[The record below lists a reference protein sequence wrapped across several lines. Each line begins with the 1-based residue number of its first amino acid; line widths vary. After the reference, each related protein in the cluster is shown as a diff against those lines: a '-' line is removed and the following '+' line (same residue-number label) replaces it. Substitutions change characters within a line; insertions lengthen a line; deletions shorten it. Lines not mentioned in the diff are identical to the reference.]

1 MVITEISAD
10 EVLRSS
16 REALGLP
23 VTSSSG
29 FDDAMLAAALRR
41 VAGTLCPCSPSTL
54 ATAVLESLR
63 YLIKEDTTTLE
74 RVDAAAEALIISGD
88 LLELNEVTTDDPDVK
103 STWVF
108 VAPPGF
114 VVRPDGSIFLLG
126 VAPDEITP
134 LPASLSARITYEGYS
149 RVLIPEPAEALPAV
163 LRDLGL
169 VELSRSAWLKTPKVE
184 SATELRDSMLR
195 RLEGE
200 RPSGTVADVS
210 ILHSTRGVGYYNGRW
225 DTPNRESGNYV
236 ARRPQAHGAP
246 LWGFS
251 KVADGVV
258 VKFLDF
264 PLPGTRWRGCDVAWH
279 LQMALDH
286 CLETPQFYRR
296 RRDST
301 GACLDFFSPLPL
313 WAERRLVVL
322 GRPAK
327 REKCLF
333 SYWIPE
339 RELAF
344 EETFLQQRL
353 WLARSEKTDLGERE

>member
-10 EVLRSS
+10 EVLRST

-23 VTSSSG
+23 ITTSNG
-29 FDDAMLAAALRR
+29 FDDAMLAASLRR
-41 VAGTLCPCSPSTL
+41 AAGTLCPCSPSTL
-54 ATAVLESLR
+54 VAAVLESLR
-63 YLIKEDTTTLE
+63 YLINEDITMQE
-74 RVDAAAEALIISGD
+74 RVGAAAEALIIGGD
-88 LLELNEVTTDDPDVK
+88 LLELNQVTTDDLDVK
-103 STWVF
+103 GTWVF
-108 VAPPGF
+108 LAPPGF
-114 VVRPDGSIFLLG
+114 VVRPDGSIFLIG
-126 VAPDEITP
+126 IAPDEITP
-134 LPASLSARITYEGYS
+134 LPASLSARITYEGYA
-149 RVLIPEPAEALPAV
+149 RVLTPEPAEPLPAV

-169 VELSRSAWLKTPKVE
+169 VELSKSAWLKTPKVE

-195 RLEGE
+195 RLEGQP
-200 RPSGTVADVS
+200 PSGTVADVS
-210 ILHSTRGVGYYNGRW
+210 ILHSTRGVGYYTGRW
-225 DTPNRESGNYV
+225 DTPGSESGNYV

-246 LWGFS
+246 LWGFA

-286 CLETPQFYRR
+286 SRGVPQFYRC

-313 WAERRLVVL
+313 WAQRRLVVL
-322 GRPAK
+322 GRPAT

-339 RELAF
+339 RELAS
-344 EETFLQQRL
+344 EEMFLQQRL
-353 WLARSEKTDLGERE
+353 WLARSEKPDLGEKE

>member
-10 EVLRSS
+10 EVLRST

-23 VTSSSG
+23 ITTSNG
-29 FDDAMLAAALRR
+29 FDDAMLAASLRR
-41 VAGTLCPCSPSTL
+41 AAGTLCPCSPSTL
-54 ATAVLESLR
+54 VAAVLESLR
-63 YLIKEDTTTLE
+63 YLINEDITMQE
-74 RVDAAAEALIISGD
+74 RVGAAAEALIIGGD
-88 LLELNEVTTDDPDVK
+88 LLELNQVTTDDLDVK
-103 STWVF
+103 GTWVF
-108 VAPPGF
+108 LAPPGF
-114 VVRPDGSIFLLG
+114 VVRPDGSIFLIG
-126 VAPDEITP
+126 IAPDEITP
-134 LPASLSARITYEGYS
+134 LPASLRARITYEGYA
-149 RVLIPEPAEALPAV
+149 RVLTPEPAEPLPAV

-169 VELSRSAWLKTPKVE
+169 VELSKSAWLKTPKVE

-195 RLEGE
+195 RLEGQP
-200 RPSGTVADVS
+200 PSGTVADVS
-210 ILHSTRGVGYYNGRW
+210 ILHSTRGVGYYTGRW
-225 DTPNRESGNYV
+225 DTPGSESGNYV

-246 LWGFS
+246 LWGFA

-286 CLETPQFYRR
+286 SRGVPQFYRC

-313 WAERRLVVL
+313 WAQRRLVVL
-322 GRPAK
+322 GRPAT

-339 RELAF
+339 RELAS
-344 EETFLQQRL
+344 EEMFLQQRL
-353 WLARSEKTDLGERE
+353 WLARSEKPDLGEKE